1 MRGLDYNPAM
11 PRSPRARPAARKQRP
26 LVALLTDFGSRDH
39 YAGAVKGAVLAACPE
54 ATVVD
59 ITHELP
65 RHDVSAGAFSLAA
78 AYRAFPPG
86 AVFLA
91 VVDPG
96 VGSPR
101 RALALEAGGYRFVG
115 PDNGIFTLVLA
126 EHPGARVREITNPRL
141 VRTDVSNTF
150 HARDVFAP
158 VAAHLARGAALS
170 EVGPPVRD
178 PVALAQEAV
187 RRVGKSEWEAAVVDV
202 DGFGNLTTNLSGA
215 ELAAILKTLDGD
227 PTRLVVVVEG
237 VVLPLVRTYAD
248 VAEGEPCALM
258 GSSGRL
264 EIAVHRDSA
273 ARLLGAPRGAPVR
286 LRAAMARGG
295 AHA

>member
-1 MRGLDYNPAM
+1 M
-11 PRSPRARPAARKQRP
+11 PRTPKPRPAAKRRRP
-26 LVALLTDFGSRDH
+26 LVALLTDFGMRDH

-65 RHDVSAGAFSLAA
+65 RHDVAAGAFSLAS

-86 AVFLA
+86 TVFVA

-96 VGSPR
+96 VGSAR
-101 RALALEAGGYRFVG
+101 RALAVEAGGYRFVG
-115 PDNGIFTLVLA
+115 PDNGIFTLILA
-126 EHPGARVREITNPRL
+126 DHPDARVREIRNPRL
-141 VRTDVSNTF
+141 LRPHVSATF

-158 VAAHLARGAALS
+158 VAGHLARGAALS
-170 EVGPPVRD
+170 DVGSPVRD
-178 PVALAQEAV
+178 PVVLAVDAV

-202 DGFGNLTTNLSGA
+202 DGFGNLTTNVSGA
-215 ELAAILKTLDGD
+215 DLAGILKSLDDD
-227 PTRLVVVVEG
+227 PTRIVVVVEG

-248 VAEGEPCALM
+248 VAVGEPCALM

-273 ARLLGAPRGAPVR
+273 ARLLGAPKGAPVR
-286 LRAAMARGG
+286 LRVALARGG
-295 AHA
+295 SHA

>member
-1 MRGLDYNPAM
+1 M
-11 PRSPRARPAARKQRP
+11 PRRPGPRPGARRRRP

-59 ITHELP
+59 ITHDLP
-65 RHDVSAGAFSLAA
+65 RHDVAAGAFSLAA
-78 AYRAFPPG
+78 AYGAFPAG
-86 AVFLA
+86 AVFVA

-96 VGSPR
+96 VGSAR
-101 RALALEAGGYRFVG
+101 RALALEAAGYRFVG
-115 PDNGIFTLVLA
+115 PDNGIFTLILT
-126 EHPGARVREITNPRL
+126 EHPGARVRQITNARL
-141 VRTDVSNTF
+141 LRPEVSSTF

-158 VAAHLARGAALS
+158 VAGHLAKGGAFHD
-170 EVGPPVRD
+170 VGPAVRD
-178 PVALAQEAV
+178 PVVLALEPV
-187 RRVGKSEWEAAVVDV
+187 RKVGKAEWEAAVVDV

-215 ELAAILKTLDGD
+215 DLAAILKTLDGD
-227 PTRLVVVVEG
+227 PTRVVVVVEG

-248 VAEGEPCALM
+248 VAEGEPCALL

-286 LRAAMARGG
+286 LRAAAAREGSY
-295 AHA
+295 A